1 MTKQTKIRLKL
12 ALMLLLCASPVLASW
27 GLYRSGWVEGG
38 RSYGQLLPTEPF
50 VASGLPDWPRQRW
63 ALVSVEPTACDAA
76 CQQRRF
82 VLKQIQTAQGEA
94 ASRLVRVRLHPI
106 AAELRSQEPGVISL
120 ASGQLQGLAER
131 PGYYLVDPLGNQ
143 VMFYPD
149 SADPSRVIRELAKVL
164 KTNNG
169 LG

>member
-1 MTKQTKIRLKL
+1 MTKQAKIRFKL

-63 ALVSVEPTACDAA
+63 ALVSVEPTVCDAT
-76 CQQRRF
+76 CRQRRF
-82 VLKQIQTAQGEA
+82 ALKQIQTAQGEA
-94 ASRLVRVRLHPI
+94 ASRLVRVRLHPV
-106 AAELRSQEPGVISL
+106 AAEVRSQEPGVISL

-149 SADPSRVIRELAKVL
+149 SADPSRVIRELTRVL